1 MLLKYILRF
10 VIIAILATVIANLF
24 DVDIQ
29 LHTITAMFNTIVVLW
44 LASFITTFR
53 KFKLE
58 NPSFSN
64 QVDYTLLDRKNRYNF
79 FCAFV
84 NFILL
89 FLLFGIEKFTING
102 LTINIMLISW
112 LHMIAILSYY
122 VFFLYKMIKY
132 QQKR

>member
-89 FLLFGIEKFTING
+89 FLLLGVEKFTING

-112 LHMIAILSYY
+112 LHMIVILSYY
-122 VFFLYKMIKY
+122 VSFLYKMIKY